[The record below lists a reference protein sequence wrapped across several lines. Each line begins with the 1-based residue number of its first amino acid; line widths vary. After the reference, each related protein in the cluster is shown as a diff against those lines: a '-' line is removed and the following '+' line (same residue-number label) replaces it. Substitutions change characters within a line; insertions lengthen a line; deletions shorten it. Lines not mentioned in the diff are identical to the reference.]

1 MKRLLS
7 IALFTFCFLA
17 AAAHLQQSSDDA
29 PVASAQRQDNTFA
42 TTKSNIN
49 QQSVDRIL
57 SDLDAEIGKR
67 HVYISQRQHQIDSLH
82 HLAYSSSD
90 RGDRYL
96 KAILDLGNR
105 YSSYNV
111 DSALYYFNKGLAQAQ
126 DNHRDS
132 LATIFKLR
140 RVETLPV
147 LGFIKEALEE
157 FDQIDTLGMSK
168 VMRREYEEC
177 GRQMNSYV
185 ASYYINYP
193 GYHELYKQHTL
204 DNQRNLLSLLDENS
218 PKYKLN
224 MGEYY
229 YDHQE
234 FSKAKEVL
242 EQLLEQVPST
252 DNIYARAAHC
262 LSAIAK
268 VRGNRD
274 EYIYYLTLS
283 AISDIRTATLEV
295 NSLQELGGVLY
306 EQGDVDRAHQYLM
319 TALEGAVKGHATMR
333 LIQTAEGMPI
343 IEAAHYEDMNRQ
355 RRRMYMVIGLLA
367 LLLVVLLVTVWFI
380 RREMHRMVEL
390 QKRLETANHTK
401 EVYISQF
408 LSLCSIYMDKLHQFC
423 KIANRK
429 ISAGQVDELYKMT
442 KSGKFV
448 EEQSREFYEVFDDAF
463 LHIYPTFVESVNAL
477 LRPDQQIELPEGQKL
492 NTDLRILAFM
502 RLGIDD
508 SSKIAQVLN
517 YSVNTIYTYRNKLKN
532 RALNRDTFEADIQH
546 ISSIG

>member
-7 IALFTFCFLA
+7 ILLA
-17 AAAHLQQSSDDA
+17 ALSVLSVSAQQSKSEITPAGDSPRAEGVFA
-29 PVASAQRQDNTFA
+29 PGKN
-42 TTKSNIN
+42 NIN
-49 QQSVDRIL
+49 QETVNRTL
-57 SDLDAEIGKR
+57 SSLDTEIGNR
-67 HVYISQRQHQIDSLH
+67 QVYIARRQHQIDSLRH
-82 HLAYSSSD
+82 AADSSPRS
-90 RGDRYL
+90 GDRYL
-96 KAILDLGNR
+96 TALLDLGER
-105 YSSYNV
+105 YSSFNV
-111 DSALYYFNKGLAQAQ
+111 DSALYYFNKGLAHSQEI
-126 DNHRDS
+126 HRDS
-132 LATIFKLR
+132 LETIFRLR
-140 RVETLPV
+140 RIETLPV

-157 FDQIDTLGMSK
+157 FEQIDTLGMNNL
-168 VMRREYEEC
+168 MRREYEEC

-193 GYHELYKQHTL
+193 SYHELYRQRTL
-204 DNQRNLLSLLDENS
+204 DYQRNLLTLLDENS

-234 FSKAKEVL
+234 YSKAREIL
-242 EQLLEQVPST
+242 EQLLEQVPPT

-283 AISDIRTATLEV
+283 AISDVRTATLEV

-343 IEAAHYEDMNRQ
+343 IEAAHFEDMNRQ
-355 RRRMYMVIGLLA
+355 RRRIYIVIGMLA
-367 LLLVVLLVTVWFI
+367 LLLLVLLVTVWFI

-442 KSGKFV
+442 KTGKFV

-463 LHIYPTFVESVNAL
+463 LHIYPTFVESVNEL

-532 RALNRDTFEADIQH
+532 RAINRDTFESDILR